1 MKSRP
6 SSEIEIRHEREPSPD
21 GPGWS
26 ALLREVSEELREERA
41 RLEQEVDWRLL
52 AESEREI
59 AGELAAEAR
68 RRLRERVA
76 QHIREARAEAEGEAK
91 DVVRFSVLFRIQHFG
106 LMLST
111 LMLIVTGLP
120 LRYAETAWA
129 RAFFAWIGGV
139 PAQAMTH
146 RAGAGLLIAVAA
158 FHLWYI
164 AFSREGRRVLVALL
178 PRARDVAH
186 LIHNLAVFV
195 GLTRRGPRFDR
206 FSYVEK
212 FDYWAVYWGIVIMVG
227 SGLILWAPEITMR
240 FLPKYAMDIAHVIH
254 SDEALLAA
262 TAIIVWHFYNVHF
275 GPEHFPFN
283 WAWLTGRVSAEKTR
297 HHHPLEYE
305 RLLRA
310 QEASEQEEERETV

>member
-1 MKSRP
+1 MRPRP
-6 SSEIEIRHEREPSPD
+6 SSETQRERESCPN
-21 GPGWS
+21 GFGWS
-26 ALLREVSEELREERA
+26 ALLREVSEGLRQERA

-76 QHIREARAEAEGEAK
+76 QRTEDARAQVEEKE
-91 DVVRFSVLFRIQHFG
+91 VVRLSVLFRIQHFG
-106 LMLST
+106 LLLST
-111 LMLIVTGLP
+111 LTLIVTGLP

-129 RAFFAWIGGV
+129 RVFFAWIGGV
-139 PAQAMTH
+139 PVQAVVH

-158 FHLWYI
+158 FHVWYI
-164 AFSREGRRVLVALL
+164 VFSREGRKELGALRPRV
-178 PRARDVAH
+178 RDVAH
-186 LIHNLAVFV
+186 LIHNLAFFV

-212 FDYWAVYWGIVIMVG
+212 FDYWAVYWGVVVMVG
-227 SGLILWAPEITMR
+227 SGMMLLTPGITMR
-240 FLPKYAMDIAHVIH
+240 YLPKYAMDVAQVIH

-283 WAWLTGRVSAEKTR
+283 WAWLTGRVSAAKTR

-305 RLLRA
+305 RMLRA
-310 QEASEQEEERETV
+310 QDASAQEEERETV